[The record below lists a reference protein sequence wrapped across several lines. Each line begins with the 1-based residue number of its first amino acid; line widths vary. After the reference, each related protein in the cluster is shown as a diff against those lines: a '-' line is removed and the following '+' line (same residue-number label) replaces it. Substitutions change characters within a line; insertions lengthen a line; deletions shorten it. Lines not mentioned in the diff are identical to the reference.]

1 MKFPKERYRFIHV
14 PEVGKTVAVS
24 SYAGK
29 PVSGYAKCDPKDTY
43 DKEAGEE
50 LAAARCNVKV
60 AKKRLSR
67 AKKELAAA
75 QEEMIRAIS
84 KFNKMSSYND
94 DASRRLYQAKLEL
107 IEIEDK
113 LA

>member
-14 PEVGKTVAVS
+14 PEVGKTIAVS

-29 PVSGYAKCDPKDTY
+29 PVSAHAKCDPKDTY

-60 AKKRLSR
+60 AKKRIKR
-67 AKKELAAA
+67 AKSELDAA
-75 QEEMIRAIS
+75 QDEMIRAIS
-84 KFNKMSSYND
+84 KFNKMHSYHD
-94 DASRRLYQAKLEL
+94 DANRRLYEAKLEL

-113 LA
+113 LK